1 MRSYYSP
8 ATGPTTARRLA
19 AEKPMQPL
27 KHLHLALG
35 ILVLE
40 FLATLQSASAN
51 TADYVISG
59 SSNLT
64 AAGSYSAGSPG
75 TTSDVE
81 FLSGTTYSPAAFTLN
96 SNGFNLGI
104 GTLDDLDT
112 TQILTIQDTT
122 GGDTSAITL
131 NGGSNSL
138 APSASDLL
146 YVASGGTLSIG
157 TAGSGI
163 LNLALA
169 ASGNFDI
176 AGTANIGSVISGA
189 QSITLTGGGTLTL
202 SGANTYSGGTTIQ
215 NGTLLIGVSNSTT
228 VSGALGPSASAVTLG
243 NSSGSNNASL
253 LTSGAYTFSNNITVA
268 VGSSGTLSMGGNSA
282 NTSTFSGVTTL
293 DNNLT
298 ISQVAGG
305 TVNLT
310 GTITSGAAGTQT
322 ITFNNAGTVN
332 QNTGVLGG
340 GTGTIN
346 LIQSGTGTT
355 TLQSTYVTSTSNANT
370 FNGTIAVN
378 AGALGENN
386 SAGFGASTNTITLG
400 NSAANASL
408 IIGGA
413 STTNA
418 ANLEQPITVS
428 GAGTNTIT
436 GTWTNGGQINLL
448 TGLITL
454 NTENLTINSTN
465 ASGWRIEGGV
475 TGTGNLTF
483 QANGSGGISLFVKN
497 ATTSSQST
505 EINNAGTVTNAGTSS
520 AGLYTNTGNGGVN
533 QYFGPNVTSLIEN
546 STTSG
551 FYINNVNTGNFVG
564 TAQVLSGT
572 MALQNASALGSSN
585 AVYVASG
592 ATLDV
597 QNVSDTIAGLNNS
610 SGSGGT
616 VTDSTATGVNTLTLG
631 GTGAYSFG
639 GIITAAT
646 PADMALIKSGTGTQT
661 LSGASTYTG
670 GTTIQNGVLLIGIS
684 NAGTTSGALGP
695 STAAVTLGNSSGS
708 NSASLLTNG
717 GYTFSNAITVA
728 AGSSGTLSIGG
739 AVATSSTF
747 SGIVTLD
754 NNLTVSQL
762 TGGTVGLTGNFTSG
776 ASGTQTLTFNNVGTV
791 SQSTGVIGG
800 GTGTIAVTQAGAG
813 LTNLSGANTYSGLT
827 TISAGTLQLGNSS
840 ALGSGTATLTGA
852 SGILDFDGNSIGNS
866 LNVTANGATFTN
878 SSATAVTS
886 SGTLG
891 INAVTLSSFTVSG
904 VGNITFT
911 GYMTGNNS
919 SPATI
924 TVSGDNIVE
933 FEPTGEGDA
942 DGFASITV
950 TSGTAILGATGNFVG
965 FRNATVN
972 GGVLQLDPNH
982 TTTSATEN
990 WAGQIQNHVTITSG
1004 TFDLN
1009 GTGGQNDTMPYILG
1023 TGGVLTNSSANIAT
1037 LTLSQRANT
1046 GGPFTLASTISGAIN
1061 LNVVSS
1067 VTGGNTEIL
1076 TGNNVGW
1083 TGTATLNST
1092 GSPNGLTVLGNQNA
1106 MENIAVVNS
1115 AVNELGFSNAL
1126 SGGTNYTI
1134 GSLAG
1139 AGNLALSDTG
1149 GGAVALTVGGNGGS
1163 TTYSGNLSGLGS
1175 TLIKS
1180 GAGSLT
1186 LGGSNS
1192 FSGGLTISSGT
1203 VYQTNANGL
1212 GSGTVTLGSG
1222 SGSNPAALVGNLAST
1237 ATNNNAITVAAGG
1250 TGTYTLDDAGSDL
1263 YLNGNIALNNALT
1276 LMAPGG
1282 SGALFIGGTITGAS
1296 NITIN
1301 DAGSASKF
1309 VVLSASNAS
1318 TFTGNVLVINSGDL
1332 KIGNVYA
1339 LGSSNSVT
1347 MDSTSKMDMG
1357 GLGLTIAGLNDVI
1370 TGAGGSS
1377 VLDNGAGLVLA
1388 GTGSYSYSGNIGSSG
1403 ALTESGPGT
1412 QVLSGSDS
1420 YTGSTI
1426 VSGGILKL
1434 ANLYALSTSTVT
1446 VSGGGTLDLNGNAIA
1461 NAFATGGLSGTL
1473 TNTGSAVNISATTIS
1488 DNGNTFA
1495 VNGTGNITMGTIA
1508 GTSGLTLNK
1517 YGGNTLTLS
1526 GSADN
1531 TSLAVNVNSGTVI
1544 LSKSV
1549 AGNAANT
1556 LTLAGGSAQLAG
1568 AAITGNHSQINNLV
1582 VNSGTFDLNGQ
1593 NAIDSTIGTLAGTG
1607 GVITNNSSTSA
1618 AVLYVG
1624 AGGATVTGSTTFAG
1638 VIQDGSSNNVSVNFQ
1653 GNGATSTRI
1662 ITLSG
1667 NNTYSGATTIGAGT
1681 VIVTG
1686 SLSGTVSTTVT
1697 SGATLEVDGLV
1708 NTGAANT
1715 MNGPGATLQG
1725 TGMVGAITANG
1736 GAVSPGLTGA
1746 DSVSSSG
1753 TLTAAGAV
1761 NLSSTTNFN
1770 IRVGVS
1776 STTDSDQLAV
1786 TNGASVG
1793 LNGTLNI
1800 ALGAGLGALTSSGNP
1815 YSLYYVILNGGTS
1828 TISGGFSNFTIGG
1841 NAANVTSLGNGISQ
1855 LSENGYTFD
1864 ISYDGTSSS
1873 LSGGDDVV
1881 LELTAVP
1888 EPETWAILLGGMGML
1903 IAIQRA
1909 RRRKL

>member
-1 MRSYYSP
+1 MLATFRLGMDTMLRIPDRRHCGHPRRGLFNLLLLSAYFMNPPSSRPSRRS
-8 ATGPTTARRLA
+8 R
-19 AEKPMQPL
+19 PL
-27 KHLHLALG
+27 L
-35 ILVLE
+35 
-40 FLATLQSASAN
+40 FLAITASLLCLGPAARATTYLYDAAPNTTGTTLN
-51 TADYVISG
+51 YGNGTISTT
-59 SSNLT
+59 SSNWWPSVSGT
-64 AAGSYSAGSPG
+64 YSGWTNS
-75 TTSDVE
+75 TSDTMQIG
-81 FLSGTTYSPAAFTLN
+81 STGTN
-96 SNGFNLGI
+96 NGRGYV
-104 GTLDDLDT
+104 
-112 TQILTIQDTT
+112 
-122 GGDTSAITL
+122 
-131 NGGSNSL
+131 GGST
-138 APSASDLL
+138 APA
-146 YVASGGTLSIG
+146 
-157 TAGSGI
+157 
-163 LNLALA
+163 
-169 ASGNFDI
+169 F
-176 AGTANIGSVISGA
+176 
-189 QSITLTGGGTLTL
+189 TLTL
-202 SGANTYSGGTTIQ
+202 SGTTGMNELIVSGNLTSGSTVTISNGGVAADTITFGSGGIQNNSIPNALIINATILTASGALLDQSAGTVILTASNGFTSGINIEGGGTAAGGTLQIGVTGTAGSTGSGGIHFLAQATSQTAASTLYLDNVISNTVGNSLNIDAGNGVGGIIQVGGTGTVVFSNANGIALNSGSAALTFNIGSTGQAIDSQVNGPITGAGSLIKTGAGSLLLSGTGTFTGGTTIQ
-215 NGTLLIGVSNSTT
+215 QGTILIGVSNVGTT
-228 VSGALGPSASAVTLG
+228 NGALGPSSAPVTLG

-253 LTSGAYTFSNNITVA
+253 LTNGAYTFSNSVIVA
-268 VGSSGTLSMGGNSA
+268 SGGSGTLSMGGNSA

-298 ISQVAGG
+298 ISEVAGG

-322 ITFNNAGTVN
+322 ITFNNAGTVI
-332 QNTGVLGG
+332 QNTGVIGG
-340 GTGTIN
+340 GSGTIA
-346 LIQSGTGTT
+346 LVQSGTGTT
-355 TLQSTYVTSTSNANT
+355 TLESTFVTSTSNANT
-370 FNGTIAVN
+370 FTGTIAVN

-400 NSAANASL
+400 NSSGASASL

-418 ANLEQPITVS
+418 ADLEQPITVS
-428 GAGTNTIT
+428 GAGTNTIS
-436 GTWTNGGQINLL
+436 GTWSNGGQINLL

-465 ASGWRIEGGV
+465 ASGWRIEGGL
-475 TGTGNLTF
+475 TGTGNLIF

-497 ATTSSQST
+497 ASNNSQST
-505 EINNAGTVTNAGTSS
+505 EINNAGTITNAGTGTGSL
-520 AGLYTNTGNGGVN
+520 ATNTGNGGVS
-533 QYFGPNVTSLIEN
+533 QFFGPNVTSLIEN
-546 STTSG
+546 STTSP
-551 FYINNVNTGNFVG
+551 FNINNVNTGNFVG

-597 QNVSDTIAGLNNS
+597 QNVSETIAGLNNS

-661 LSGASTYTG
+661 LSGADTYTG
-670 GTTIQNGVLLIGIS
+670 GTTIQNGALLIGIS

-717 GYTFSNAITVA
+717 AYTFSNAITIA

-754 NNLTVSQL
+754 NNLAVSQL

-813 LTNLSGANTYSGLT
+813 LTNLSGANTYSGPT

-891 INAVTLSSFTVSG
+891 INAVTLSSFTVG
-904 VGNITFT
+904 GAGNITFT

-950 TSGTAILGATGNFVG
+950 TSGTAILGATGTFVG

-982 TTTSATEN
+982 TTTSASEN

-1126 SGGTNYTI
+1126 SGGANYTI

-1139 AGNLALSDTG
+1139 SGNLALTDTG
-1149 GGAVALTVGGNGGS
+1149 GNAVALTVGGNGGS
-1163 TTYSGNLSGLGS
+1163 TTYSGSLSGAGS
-1175 TLIKS
+1175 SLVKT

-1203 VYQTNANGL
+1203 VNQTNANAL
-1212 GSGTVTLGSG
+1212 GTGTITLGSG
-1222 SGSNPAALVGNLAST
+1222 SGGIPAALVGSMGSSVT
-1237 ATNNNAITVAAGG
+1237 DSNAIVVTAGG
-1250 TGTYTLDDAGSDL
+1250 TGTYTLDDTGFDL
-1263 YLNGNIALNNALT
+1263 NLNGNIALNNALT
-1276 LMAPGG
+1276 LMAPG
-1282 SGALFIGGTITGAS
+1282 SLGALFISGTITGAS
-1296 NITIN
+1296 NITVN
-1301 DAGSASKF
+1301 DAGSTSKF

-1318 TFTGNVLVINSGDL
+1318 TFTGSVLVINSGDL
-1332 KIGNVYA
+1332 KIGNIYA
-1339 LGSSNSVT
+1339 LGASNAVT

-1357 GLGLTIAGLNDVI
+1357 GFGLTIAGLNDVV
-1370 TGAGGSS
+1370 TGAGGST

-1388 GTGSYSYSGNIGSSG
+1388 GTGSYSYSGSIGN
-1403 ALTESGPGT
+1403 
-1412 QVLSGSDS
+1412 
-1420 YTGSTI
+1420 
-1426 VSGGILKL
+1426 SGGL
-1434 ANLYALSTSTVT
+1434 T
-1446 VSGGGTLDLNGNAIA
+1446 VSGGGTQ
-1461 NAFATGGLSGTL
+1461 
-1473 TNTGSAVNISATTIS
+1473 
-1488 DNGNTFA
+1488 
-1495 VNGTGNITMGTIA
+1495 
-1508 GTSGLTLNK
+1508 
-1517 YGGNTLTLS
+1517 TLS
-1526 GSADN
+1526 GS
-1531 TSLAVNVNSGTVI
+1531 
-1544 LSKSV
+1544 
-1549 AGNAANT
+1549 
-1556 LTLAGGSAQLAG
+1556 
-1568 AAITGNHSQINNLV
+1568 
-1582 VNSGTFDLNGQ
+1582 NGY
-1593 NAIDSTIGTLAGTG
+1593 A
-1607 GVITNNSSTSA
+1607 
-1618 AVLYVG
+1618 
-1624 AGGATVTGSTTFAG
+1624 
-1638 VIQDGSSNNVSVNFQ
+1638 
-1653 GNGATSTRI
+1653 GATSVTNG
-1662 ITLSG
+1662 TL
-1667 NNTYSGATTIGAGT
+1667 
-1681 VIVTG
+1681 VVTG
-1686 SLSGTVSTTVT
+1686 SLSGSVSASVT
-1697 SGATLEVDGLV
+1697 SGGTLELDGSFNSGATATLNG
-1708 NTGAANT
+1708 TGA
-1715 MNGPGATLQG
+1715 LQG
-1725 TGMVGAITANG
+1725 TGHVGAITAHG
-1736 GAVSPGLTGA
+1736 GTVSPGLSAA
-1746 DSVSSSG
+1746 DSLSSSG

-1761 NLSSTTNFN
+1761 SLSSTTNFD

-1786 TNGASVG
+1786 TGGGAIS
-1793 LNGTLNI
+1793 LSGTLNI

-1888 EPETWAILLGGMGML
+1888 EPETWAMLLGGMGML